1 MSYSFDQPMYQ
12 QPAYEPDRPAPV
24 DDGDLLSNYEIKSWV
39 RGPRL
44 YKIFALSAVLN
55 LAIVLFAAET
65 SLLTRK
71 GCDSPLVGSVCQV
84 LDTVYVGNLLFGT
97 DREYVDAVY
106 DRTELGD
113 DDDITFVDVSH
124 ETPPLTYPAGY
135 FEIANPAPE
144 FAVVDDSVDDLG
156 GDFTTGNIPGIP
168 PGIPLSHPNNGRTL
182 FDTPQHLP
190 KTNPNPIAGELP
202 GMGGHTGS
210 IPIAKGRRGLGGRV
224 KQPAADPSA
233 SPSPSPDETTAGNT
247 NPAEPAPT
255 PLSSEAVTGVQINK
269 KPLTD
274 FADTVAALWES
285 KEVDLNQDFRVV
297 LNGVL
302 TADGKLDKKKS
313 KFDVSK
319 QVGDP
324 NMINIGKSALEAVSD
339 SGWLQYLK
347 LVNTDVDKFT
357 ATLFQDNDKV
367 VVQISMVRKTP
378 ERAQTLSSGL
388 NGIIMAGKLTAK
400 NPSDER
406 VLLDGASTT
415 AEKNTTLLNFVLPK
429 PIAQE
434 MITRKLREAQ
444 AKKAQ
449 QGQPNVTEPTKPAT
463 PPAG

>member
-1 MSYSFDQPMYQ
+1 M
-12 QPAYEPDRPAPV
+12 A
-24 DDGDLLSNYEIKSWV
+24 
-39 RGPRL
+39 
-44 YKIFALSAVLN
+44 
-55 LAIVLFAAET
+55 
-65 SLLTRK
+65 
-71 GCDSPLVGSVCQV
+71 
-84 LDTVYVGNLLFGT
+84 
-97 DREYVDAVY
+97 
-106 DRTELGD
+106 
-113 DDDITFVDVSH
+113 DV
-124 ETPPLTYPAGY
+124 EAG
-135 FEIANPAPE
+135 A
-144 FAVVDDSVDDLG
+144 
-156 GDFTTGNIPGIP
+156 
-168 PGIPLSHPNNGRTL
+168 
-182 FDTPQHLP
+182 
-190 KTNPNPIAGELP
+190 
-202 GMGGHTGS
+202 
-210 IPIAKGRRGLGGRV
+210 
-224 KQPAADPSA
+224 
-233 SPSPSPDETTAGNT
+233 
-247 NPAEPAPT
+247 
-255 PLSSEAVTGVQINK
+255 SEAVTGVQINK